1 MFKSLSDRRVSQA
14 ALLPLLPILMLPILM
29 LSGVLAGCAPGSWP
43 QLSSVERP
51 AGAADP
57 APLAAAG
64 EDELTAVA
72 ADSAAPPS
80 GQALE
85 EPGAAG
91 EELDSFRQSVALAE
105 ETAERTWGAYVAALD
120 RLLASGG
127 DEEELVSRW
136 STAQSALSR
145 FSMAVDM
152 LRDLRD
158 EAARRALQF
167 SSAETG
173 RSERAL
179 LVPTGELVSALS
191 TATERRQEQMA
202 RENNRLAVLTPPSFG
217 TPGPAEI
224 ADGGRTAFAVI
235 DFSGS
240 NPQYADRLAEAV
252 REVQSLVPDVAL
264 DIIALGPEDAEV
276 RQQTALRQVLRDL
289 RRAGISPEATAVA
302 LGPAADRTEI
312 RIYLRRLS
320 R

>member
-1 MFKSLSDRRVSQA
+1 MSKSLSDRRVSQA
-14 ALLPLLPILMLPILM
+14 ALLPLLFTLL
-29 LSGVLAGCAPGSWP
+29 LAGCAPGAWP

-57 APLAAAG
+57 APLAGTEGDAGLAAG
-64 EDELTAVA
+64 
-72 ADSAAPPS
+72 DSAAPEE
-80 GQALE
+80 AVE
-85 EPGAAG
+85 EPGATG
-91 EELDSFRQSVALAE
+91 DELDSFRQSVTLAE

-145 FSMAVDM
+145 FSMAADM

-179 LVPTGELVSALS
+179 LVPTGELVSTLS
-191 TATERRQEQMA
+191 TATERRQGQMA
-202 RENNRLAVLTPPSFG
+202 RENNRLAVLTPSSFG
-217 TPGPAEI
+217 APGPAAI
-224 ADGGRTAFAVI
+224 TDGGRTAFAVI
-235 DFSGS
+235 DFSRA
-240 NPQYADRLAEAV
+240 NPQYAERLAQAV
-252 REVQSLVPDVAL
+252 GEVEGLVPDVAL
-264 DIIALGPEDAEV
+264 DIIATGPAD
-276 RQQTALRQVLRDL
+276 RLPQQQAALRRVLQDL
-289 RRAGISPEATAVA
+289 RRAGIAPDATAVA
-302 LGPAADRTEI
+302 LGPVAERAEV
-312 RIYLRRLS
+312 RIYLRRES